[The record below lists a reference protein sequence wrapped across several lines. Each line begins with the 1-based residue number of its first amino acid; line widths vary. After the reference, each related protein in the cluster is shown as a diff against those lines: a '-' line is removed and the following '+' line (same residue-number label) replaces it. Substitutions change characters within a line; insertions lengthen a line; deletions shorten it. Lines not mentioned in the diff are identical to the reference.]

1 MKKAV
6 YLVLGLFMVSFNM
19 GCQSSSNRAVEGG
32 VIGGLVGAT
41 IGGIVGH
48 QSGHGGEGA
57 AIGAAAGVLGGAVVG
72 SNVQKQPGQAAQ
84 PAQAPVVQ
92 QAYNPNQIAI
102 QQIVELSREG
112 VHEAVIIDKIKMSN
126 SKYTLTTDDVNNLK
140 QQGVSQN
147 VINVM
152 LGL

>member
-6 YLVLGLFMVSFNM
+6 YLFLSLFVVSLNM

-57 AIGAAAGVLGGAVVG
+57 AIGAAAGVLSGAVVG
-72 SNVQKQPGQAAQ
+72 SNVQKQPGTVQSTQSPAA
-84 PAQAPVVQ
+84 Q
-92 QAYNPNQIAI
+92 QAYNPNQIAV
-102 QQIVELSREG
+102 QQIVELSKQG

>member
-1 MKKAV
+1 MKRAV
-6 YLVLGLFMVSFNM
+6 YITLGLIMVSLNI

-57 AIGAAAGVLGGAVVG
+57 AIGAAAGVLSGAVVG

-84 PAQAPVVQ
+84 TPAVQ

-102 QQIVELSREG
+102 QQIVELSKEG

-126 SKYTLTTDDVNNLK
+126 SKYTLTVDDVNNLK